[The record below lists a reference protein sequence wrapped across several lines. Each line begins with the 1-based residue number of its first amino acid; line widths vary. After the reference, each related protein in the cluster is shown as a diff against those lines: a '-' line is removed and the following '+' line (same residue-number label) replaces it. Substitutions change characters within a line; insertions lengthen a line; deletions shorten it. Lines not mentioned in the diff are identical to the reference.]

1 MTSSTPASDHEKWQ
15 TLYSAAES
23 NWDDLRRI
31 ASLIIPVFFL
41 VFIFMMYVLA
51 GFIYI
56 HWDEW
61 ASTRAT
67 ISSVNMLLFL
77 IILLALMPPLL
88 MAVGLRF
95 ISRHAREVVTSLY
108 QPNQEMKPILPSLIR
123 RKLFGVPPFP
133 PPLSK
138 MIKYPFIVFHEPA
151 LKEEDGWAQWFG
163 GPATL
168 VIHDG
173 TALYLERGNKFSR
186 VVGPGAPMPLLERHE
201 RVAEVVDLRPQTKT
215 GQIDM
220 WTKDGIHI
228 TLSLKVEVQIL
239 ASPKSIESSSNLR
252 YPFDPLAVKSAVET
266 ALVGMKDG
274 KLHER
279 GWLESA
285 WGIIS
290 GEVGAFVAGHSL
302 DELFLAPQDEGNL
315 RSANHKNHPAEKIEQ
330 ILSPNITEQVTN
342 NLQEKLNRN
351 GIRVLNIQVTDI
363 AVPREVQELRTQ
375 HWESIREIISAQ
387 RNSRAEAE
395 RIRVRD
401 EAHAEAQRT
410 ILMTIIQKL
419 ENIDADVMTEPLIL
433 SLSNILDQG
442 LEDPMIRP
450 WIANESLNVLERM
463 RKLLKERF

>member
-1 MTSSTPASDHEKWQ
+1 MHPSDHEKWQ
-15 TLYSAAES
+15 TLYPAAES
-23 NWDDLRRI
+23 NWGDLGRI
-31 ASLIIPVFFL
+31 ANLIIP
-41 VFIFMMYVLA
+41 FIFLGFIVIMYILA

-56 HWDEW
+56 NWDVW
-61 ASTRAT
+61 ASTRT
-67 ISSVNMLLFL
+67 TTFSVNLLVFLILLLVFIPLFL
-77 IILLALMPPLL
+77 
-88 MAVGLRF
+88 MAMGLRF
-95 ISRHAREVVTSLY
+95 ISRQAREVVKDLY
-108 QPNQEMKPILPSLIR
+108 QPNPKIKLPPLMR
-123 RKLFGVPPFP
+123 RKLLGVPPFP

-138 MIKYPFIVFHEPA
+138 MIKYPFVVFHEPA
-151 LKEEDGWAQWFG
+151 LKEEDEWVRWFG
-163 GPATL
+163 GPAIL

-215 GQIDM
+215 GKIDM

-239 ASPKSIESSSNLR
+239 ASPKYIERSSNLR

-266 ALVGMKDG
+266 ALVGMMDG
-274 KLHER
+274 KLQER

-290 GEVGAFVAGHSL
+290 GEVSAFVAGHSL
-302 DELFLAPQDEGNL
+302 DELFLAPQDEGGL
-315 RSANHKNHPAEKIEQ
+315 RSANHKSRPTEEIEQ
-330 ILSPNITEQVTN
+330 ILSPSITEQVIN
-342 NLQEKLNRN
+342 SLQGKLQ
-351 GIRVLNIQVTDI
+351 GKGVRVLNIQVTEI
-363 AVPREVQELRTQ
+363 TVPKEVQDLRTQ

>member
-1 MTSSTPASDHEKWQ
+1 MTSTMPTSDHEKWQ
-15 TLYSAAES
+15 TLYPTTES

-41 VFIFMMYVLA
+41 VFIVAMYIVV

-56 HWDEW
+56 KWDEW
-61 ASTRAT
+61 MPENLTT
-67 ISSVNMLLFL
+67 ISFILFL
-77 IILLALMPPLL
+77 ARIFLLAAIPLILMV
-88 MAVGLRF
+88 VGLRY
-95 ISRHAREVVTSLY
+95 ISRQARGVVTDLY
-108 QPNQEMKPILPSLIR
+108 QPNKKIKLPSLIR
-123 RKLFGVPPFP
+123 RKLLGVPPFP

-138 MIKYPFIVFHEPA
+138 MIKYPFVVFHEPA
-151 LKEEDGWAQWFG
+151 LKEEDEWVRWFG
-163 GPATL
+163 GPAIL

-173 TALYLERGNKFSR
+173 IALYLERGNKFSR

-228 TLSLKVEVQIL
+228 TLSLKAEVQIL
-239 ASPKSIESSSNLR
+239 ANSKAVERFSNLR
-252 YPFDPLAVKSAVET
+252 YTFDPLAVKSAVET
-266 ALVGMKDG
+266 ALVGIKDG
-274 KLHER
+274 NLQER

-285 WGIIS
+285 WGTIS
-290 GEVGAFVAGHSL
+290 GEVSAFVSGHSL

-315 RSANHKNHPAEKIEQ
+315 RPSNHKNRPAEKIEQ
-330 ILSPNITEQVTN
+330 ILSPNITEQVAN
-342 NLQEKLNRN
+342 NLQEKLQ
-351 GIRVLNIQVTDI
+351 GKGVRVLNLQITDI
-363 AVPREVQELRTQ
+363 IVPKEIQDLRTQ
-375 HWESIREIISAQ
+375 HWESIKAIISAQ
-387 RNSRAEAE
+387 RDSRAEAE

-401 EAHAEAQRT
+401 QAHAEAQRT